1 AVVGIFGMTSQ
12 YCGVNNG
19 AMNCGTASSYF
30 TMRGTGGSNYNRGGN
45 YGRGAGGGGGGGG
58 GAVSGYLGLSN
69 SPGGG
74 GAVSAY
80 FAPTSG
86 PGVEVPGVPT
96 ANENELMV
104 EPAGADTKTAI
115 PCDMSGFP
123 TRTAAAS
130 FTGRGGG
137 GGMTST
143 YFGPGAGGSNYAV
156 NSGTAG
162 GYCGRGFSRSATSRY
177 LGVGGGAVG
186 NGTTSGYLM
195 PGGRGASYNYSRNSG
210 PNRPGACYASE
221 GGGGPTSVYFG
232 AGGGGGGGGMASSY
246 LPPGGPNAGGGGYNA
261 PRRGGG
267 GGGGGGATSCYF
279 GPGGP
284 PAPGNATTSVYCAPG
299 GGGGSG
305 YNRGGPPGYNSCS
318 RSAGNAVSSYFGV
331 NRNNPG
337 GGPSGAR
344 SSYFNIR

>member
-162 GYCGRGFSRSATSRY
+162 GYCGRG
-177 LGVGGGAVG
+177 
-186 NGTTSGYLM
+186 
-195 PGGRGASYNYSRNSG
+195 
-210 PNRPGACYASE
+210 
-221 GGGGPTSVYFG
+221 
-232 AGGGGGGGGMASSY
+232 
-246 LPPGGPNAGGGGYNA
+246 
-261 PRRGGG
+261 
-267 GGGGGGATSCYF
+267 GATSCYF

>member
-1 AVVGIFGMTSQ
+1 MTSQ

-115 PCDMSGFP
+115 PCGLYILDALRFPDRNTPSSYNLNLDMSGFP

-177 LGVGGGAVG
+177 LGVG
-186 NGTTSGYLM
+186 
-195 PGGRGASYNYSRNSG
+195 
-210 PNRPGACYASE
+210 E

-232 AGGGGGGGGMASSY
+232 AGGCKH
-246 LPPGGPNAGGGGYNA
+246 L
-261 PRRGGG
+261 
-267 GGGGGGATSCYF
+267 
-279 GPGGP
+279 
-284 PAPGNATTSVYCAPG
+284 
-299 GGGGSG
+299 
-305 YNRGGPPGYNSCS
+305 
-318 RSAGNAVSSYFGV
+318 
-331 NRNNPG
+331 
-337 GGPSGAR
+337 
-344 SSYFNIR
+344 